1 MAMKFL
7 IFLLVIEAGIVLG
20 KPAIQ
25 DEGKIQ
31 KKEDA
36 LVEERVLK
44 QGSCVNLKALSS
56 LER

>member
-1 MAMKFL
+1 MKLL
-7 IFLLVIEAGIVLG
+7 IFLLVIEAVIVLG
-20 KPAIQ
+20 KPSIQ

-31 KKEDA
+31 IQEDS
-36 LVEERVLK
+36 LVEKRVLK